1 MLVLPQRIQKSN
13 TARNEINKANYFAN
27 RLAFVFKNQ
36 KRELLT
42 SIAPTVDSTS
52 IIRNELVCA
61 NAATNLYFNKNFV
74 QTTAG
79 TGDGSYTWLIVAKIA
94 AADGTVSNLV
104 GQKNDLSGSPYS
116 QGLLLAHANTAGGYS
131 ANSIVLYEF
140 SNITSSSVASTVAVN
155 SNKYQTIIGS
165 RIGGTQYICVDGVVN
180 SANTTAAKTTPAT
193 ERTVLGNSGKATN
206 DDAGA
211 FNSLLACGWN
221 RGFSP
226 AELIALS
233 QNPWQI
239 FLPDR
244 NSIFLPATA
253 VTLTY
258 LRPSA
263 DISTGSWTPSTGTTL
278 YTTLD
283 EVSAS
288 DADYIQ
294 TSTTSSCEIRLAAG
308 ATPNNRDNHTIRY
321 RILAGSGTLTAVL
334 KCGSTTIKSW
344 NHTLTGSAQ
353 NISNTLTNGEATNIT
368 DYSDLRVVFTSS

>member
-42 SIAPTVDSTS
+42 GIAPTVDSTS
-52 IIRNELVCA
+52 IVRNELVCV
-61 NAATNLYFNKNFV
+61 NAATNIYFNKNFV
-74 QTTAG
+74 QTTAA

-104 GQKNDLSGSPYS
+104 GQKNDLSGAPYS

-140 SNITSSSVASTVAVN
+140 SSITSSSVASTVAVN
-155 SNKYQTIIGS
+155 PNKYQTIIGS

-180 SANTTAAKTTPAT
+180 SANTTAVKTTPAT

-239 FLPDR
+239 FLPDTR
-244 NSIFLPATA
+244 TIFLPATA
-253 VTLTY
+253 VTLSY

-263 DISTGSWTPSTGTTL
+263 DISTGSWTPSTGTSL
-278 YTTLD
+278 YAVLD
-283 EVSAS
+283 EVTPS
-288 DADYIQ
+288 DADYILA
-294 TSTTSSCEIRLAAG
+294 STATTCEIQLSAG
-308 ATPNNRDNHTIRY
+308 TTPPSRDNHALNY
-321 RILAGSGTLTAVL
+321 HLLAGTGTVTVVL
-334 KCGSTTIKSW
+334 KCGTTTIKTW
-344 NHTLTGSAQ
+344 NHTLTGSTQ
-353 NISNTLTNGEATNIT
+353 NISSTLTNAEASSIT
-368 DYSDLRVVFTSS
+368 DYSNLRVVFTSS